1 MALAT
6 TTFQAALRALNCL
19 AALGSG
25 RWGSPRFQEASS
37 GLRSSQGEATWGGG
51 TFGRDVK
58 AGGWG
63 GAADQPDGS
72 DRGDLKVG
80 PRRCPGKAG
89 GASVGIRKPA
99 EGAQR
104 LPATAKP
111 PREPGPGGTLPQ
123 GGAGRGLGFWN
134 PPGEAERTRPVAPL
148 AP

>member
-1 MALAT
+1 MALAS

-37 GLRSSQGEATWGGG
+37 GLRSSRGEATWGGG

-63 GAADQPDGS
+63 GAADQRDGS
-72 DRGDLKVG
+72 NRGDLKVG

-89 GASVGIRKPA
+89 GASAGIRKPA
-99 EGAQR
+99 EGAHR

-123 GGAGRGLGFWN
+123 GEAGRRVGFWN